1 MAISTG
7 AALRLALPLAA
18 GAAVWL
24 LGRYFISPGVD
35 VDAMARG
42 VVGPATWPRT
52 MLYGAAACALGL
64 FVRNTHAAP
73 RKPGARVSVSESG
86 EPGYHEL
93 RSIAAIALI
102 VAYGFAIPQLGFAWS
117 TLAFIAGWLLLGRV
131 RPLLV
136 ASVAV
141 LGTTALLY
149 VFVKLSLMP
158 LDRGRGV
165 WEQATVALYR
175 LLGIY

>member
-1 MAISTG
+1 MAISTA

-18 GAAVWL
+18 GAAAWL
-24 LGRYFISPGVD
+24 LGRYFVSPGVD

-42 VVGPATWPRT
+42 VVGPATWPRA
-52 MLYGAAACALGL
+52 MLYCAAACALGL
-64 FVRNTHAAP
+64 FLRNAYAGP
-73 RKPGARVSVSESG
+73 RKQGAPGAAGESG
-86 EPGYHEL
+86 EGGYHEL
-93 RSIAAIALI
+93 RSIAAIALV
-102 VAYGFAIPQLGFAWS
+102 VAYGLGISQIGFAWS

-131 RPLLV
+131 RPLL
-136 ASVAV
+136 AAAVAV

-158 LDRGRGV
+158 LDRGRGL

>member
-1 MAISTG
+1 MAIATG

-18 GAAVWL
+18 AGAAWL
-24 LGRYFISPGVD
+24 LGRYFVSPGVD

-42 VVGPATWPRT
+42 AVGPATWPKT
-52 MLYGAAACALGL
+52 MLYCAAACALGL
-64 FVRNTHAAP
+64 FLRNAYAAP
-73 RKPGARVSVSESG
+73 WKPPAPAAAGESG
-86 EPGYHEL
+86 ESGYHEL
-93 RSIAAIALI
+93 RSIAAIAL
-102 VAYGFAIPQLGFAWS
+102 VVSYGLGISQIGFAWS

-131 RPLLV
+131 RPQL
-136 ASVAV
+136 AAAVAV

-149 VFVKLSLMP
+149 MFVKLSLMP

>member
-7 AALRLALPLAA
+7 SALRLALPLAA
-18 GAAVWL
+18 GAAAWL

-42 VVGPATWPRT
+42 AVGPATWPRT
-52 MLYGAAACALGL
+52 MLYCAAACALGL
-64 FVRNTHAAP
+64 FVRNAYTALW
-73 RKPGARVSVSESG
+73 KPGAPVAAGGSG

-93 RSIAAIALI
+93 RSIAAIALV
-102 VAYGFAIPQLGFAWS
+102 VAYGLAVSQIGFAWS

-136 ASVAV
+136 APVAV
-141 LGTTALLY
+141 LGTTVLLY

-175 LLGIY
+175 VLGIY

>member
-7 AALRLALPLAA
+7 SALRLALPLAA
-18 GAAVWL
+18 GAAAWL

-52 MLYGAAACALGL
+52 MLYCAAACALGL
-64 FVRNTHAAP
+64 FVRDAAAAL
-73 RKPGARVSVSESG
+73 RNPGRSAKDRSA

-93 RSIAAIALI
+93 RSIAAIALV
-102 VAYGFAIPQLGFAWS
+102 VAYGFAISQIGFAWS

-131 RPLLV
+131 RALLV
-136 ASVAV
+136 APVAV
-141 LGTTALLY
+141 LGTVALLY
-149 VFVKLSLMP
+149 VFVKVSLMP
-158 LDRGRGV
+158 LDRGRGA
-165 WEQATVALYR
+165 WEQATLALYR
-175 LLGIY
+175 LLGIH